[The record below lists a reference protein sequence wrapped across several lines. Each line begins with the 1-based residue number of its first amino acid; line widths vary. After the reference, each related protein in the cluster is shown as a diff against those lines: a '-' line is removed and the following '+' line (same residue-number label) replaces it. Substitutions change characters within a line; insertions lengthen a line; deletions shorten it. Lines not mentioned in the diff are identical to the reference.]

1 VTSETPRGQSPLGA
15 PGGRANESA
24 ALADTEPLPIAAF
37 DYSLPPEL
45 IAQAPAE
52 PRDSARLLVIPR
64 DGGPLRH
71 DIFRHL
77 GRYLAPGDLLVLN
90 RTRVLP
96 ARLVGHRAD
105 TGRARVELL
114 LLRPERAGVWEAL
127 GRPGRRLRPGTP
139 LVFGAGLLRAEV
151 VARTAHGTLQVR
163 FVPPEILPLLDQVGQ
178 VPLPPY
184 IRGWQGAPER
194 YQTVYADTPGSAAA
208 PTAGLHFTPELLAA
222 LQAQGIGVAYLV
234 LHVGLDTFRPVVE
247 EDARA
252 HRMHQE
258 YCSVPD
264 EVVGAIAAARARAG
278 RVIAVGTTV
287 VRALETAAL
296 AAERHGTALAS
307 YTGWTDLYITPGY
320 RFRAIDGLITN
331 FHLPRSTLLLLVSAL
346 IGRERLLA
354 AYAEAIAHRYRFYSF
369 GDATL
374 IL

>member
-1 VTSETPRGQSPLGA
+1 M
-15 PGGRANESA
+15 
-24 ALADTEPLPIAAF
+24 
-37 DYSLPPEL
+37 
-45 IAQAPAE
+45 
-52 PRDSARLLVIPR
+52 
-64 DGGPLRH
+64 
-71 DIFRHL
+71 
-77 GRYLAPGDLLVLN
+77 
-90 RTRVLP
+90 
-96 ARLVGHRAD
+96 
-105 TGRARVELL
+105 
-114 LLRPERAGVWEAL
+114 
-127 GRPGRRLRPGTP
+127 
-139 LVFGAGLLRAEV
+139 
-151 VARTAHGTLQVR
+151 
-163 FVPPEILPLLDQVGQ
+163 
-178 VPLPPY
+178 
-184 IRGWQGAPER
+184 
-194 YQTVYADTPGSAAA
+194 
-208 PTAGLHFTPELLAA
+208 
-222 LQAQGIGVAYLV
+222 LQAQGIGVTYLV

-264 EVVGAIAAARARAG
+264 AAVAAINAARARGG

-296 AAERHGTALAS
+296 AAEARGAALAP

-354 AYAEAIAHRYRFYSF
+354 AYAEAVAQRYRFYSF